1 MNVSNDYQELL
12 EKSLKDELEWLKEEF
27 NILFKS
33 KMEIYNQND
42 MKLANRI
49 IDYILENTY
58 VYDNIILHNLF
69 MEAIEN
75 IEKLYPSLFQ

>member
-12 EKSLKDELEWLKEEF
+12 EKSLKDELEWLIEEF
-27 NILFKS
+27 SILFKS
-33 KMEIYNQND
+33 KMEMYDQND

-69 MEAIEN
+69 MAAIEN